1 MDTEEPKTM
10 NQEDDDQ
17 NAPPSVDQSWYEWE
31 RNVKQVEDVS
41 VAYDQNGIDDQNDE
55 CDHETWNKRRERI
68 CNALWNGVWHLDRP
82 APFYADTVD
91 LDCQGSDDEPCENA
105 GCTDARKSVTILFVS
120 RIKSKMIQKKRH
132 YGLKRA
138 GFPLDNELPSF
149 LARTT
154 KGMTPVEYRNHALT
168 T

>member
-1 MDTEEPKTM
+1 MKPGISDVNESVTPFGTEFGILI
-10 NQEDDDQ
+10 DQ
-17 NAPPSVDQSWYEWE
+17 P
-31 RNVKQVEDVS
+31 
-41 VAYDQNGIDDQNDE
+41 
-55 CDHETWNKRRERI
+55 
-68 CNALWNGVWHLDRP
+68 L
-82 APFYADTVD
+82 FYAETVD
-91 LDCQGSDDEPCENA
+91 LNCQGAHDETCENA
-105 GCTDARKSVTILFVS
+105 GCTDARKSGTILFVS

>member
-105 GCTDARKSVTILFVS
+105 GCTDARKSGTILFVS
-120 RIKSKMIQKKRH
+120 RIKSKMIQKRDITVSKGRAFLLIMNCRVSSP
-132 YGLKRA
+132 GLQKAWLRW
-138 GFPLDNELPSF
+138 NTEI
-149 LARTT
+149 
-154 KGMTPVEYRNHALT
+154 TP
-168 T
+168 